1 VTRPALQLP
10 ARTGGRVLT
19 RPRGAVFG
27 WSGTS
32 VSRETASNRRMFAI
46 LLVLPM
52 FAQCFQYM
60 VDIMPLYLLSKAWPF
75 LMLPLFAWALI
86 SLDVPYKLLYV
97 ATLFWVF
104 GVTPLIGILQLGND
118 MVAAFATTAKIW
130 SLSFVFSAAAVLVL
144 LHPPRDQLR
153 RLIVG
158 MGLGTYIVMGLLWIA
173 VPASAYGGGDLD
185 TKLFFVDNERGYR
198 IYMPMFFGVLYVFY
212 LNRSF
217 WMRPKLWKAAGII
230 AAFAM
235 MLFIYKERTAIA
247 GALLTVVL
255 GAALSLRRWRMA
267 AFAVLGA
274 VGCIGL
280 LFAAQKLLSSADLH
294 QSLGGSLAVRAV
306 TVATAWNYLINDPA
320 RWLLGVGATTRLG
333 EITLASIFHNPM
345 FFLTDIGW
353 LGVVF
358 EYGFIGATLL
368 LLVHLA
374 GLRLARGWAAPDD
387 PLSQAFGDYILYLII
402 ASVIYSPVFT
412 PGELTTVMAMSY
424 YFGRGWQVRAWRYG
438 GSVSQPTDLIPRQ
451 SAIARAAPSGLS
463 DLPIPSGMA
472 RRG

>member
-1 VTRPALQLP
+1 
-10 ARTGGRVLT
+10 
-19 RPRGAVFG
+19 
-27 WSGTS
+27 
-32 VSRETASNRRMFAI
+32 MIAI
-46 LLVLPM
+46 LFVLPI

-75 LMLPLFAWALI
+75 LMLPLFAWALMT
-86 SLDVPYKLLYV
+86 LDVPYKPLHIAV
-97 ATLFWVF
+97 LFWVL
-104 GVTPLIGILQLGND
+104 GITPLIGILQLGND
-118 MVAAFATTAKIW
+118 MVAAFATTAKVW
-130 SLSFVFSAAAVLVL
+130 SLTFVFSCAAVLVL

-158 MGLGTYIVMGLLWIA
+158 MGLGTYIVMGLLWIV
-173 VPASAYGGGDLD
+173 VPAGAYGGGDLN

-217 WMRPKLWKAAGII
+217 WMRPKLWKLAGIV

-247 GALLTVVL
+247 AALATVVL
-255 GAALSLRRWRMA
+255 GAALSLKRWRLTA
-267 AFAVLGA
+267 LAVLGTL
-274 VGCIGL
+274 GCIGL
-280 LFAAQKLLSSADLH
+280 LFVVQKMLISTGLH
-294 QSLGGSLAVRAV
+294 QSLGGSLAVRTV
-306 TVATAWNYLINDPA
+306 TVATAWDFLINDPV
-320 RWLLGVGATTRLG
+320 RWLFGVGATTRFG
-333 EITLASIFHNPM
+333 EITLATLFHNPM

-353 LGVVF
+353 LGVAF
-358 EYGFIGATLL
+358 EYGLIGAILL

-374 GLRLARGWAAPDD
+374 GLRLAQGWAAPDD
-387 PLSQAFGDYILYLII
+387 PLSHAFADYILYLII
-402 ASVIYSPVFT
+402 ASAIYSPVFT

-424 YFGRGWQVRAWRYG
+424 YFGRGWRQRAWRYG
-438 GSVSQPTDLIPRQ
+438 GGVSQPTDFMPRQ